1 MKDVIHVF
9 PACIFLPA
17 SSGKFVSVNP
27 FFNYCLIFKLK
38 TVIQITTSSFVQA
51 LEQWPWNTRPT

>member
-1 MKDVIHVF
+1 MKDVIHGF

-51 LEQWPWNTRPT
+51 LEQ